1 MPQKETIVVATMG
14 GSYSL
19 QSRAVKFNKA
29 SDKYHISVRDY
40 VDYNNWTEN
49 TWSDALTNLN
59 NDITSSNN
67 CPDMIDLA
75 NLNIPQLVAKDVLE
89 DLSPYLEKSGRV
101 NRGDFVENILEAY
114 TYDGRLV
121 SVPSYFSMRTVIGS
135 ASMVGSEGGWTLEQ
149 LIALANEHPDA
160 ELFDRVSKLSILQTA
175 MMFNEDAF
183 INWETGECSF
193 DTDGFK
199 NILEFVNRF
208 PDEVNWEQGA
218 DSEPA
223 RIQNGEVL
231 LSDAFIYDFN
241 QLQMYNEIFQ
251 GDYNCVGFP
260 TVDGSGGHALSA
272 SEAYAITT
280 KSEKKDGAWEFLESI
295 LAEEDNNLYYSGF
308 PTLKSKLEKMAE
320 EAVTP
325 DYVTD
330 ENGEIMKDENGEAI
344 INEGVSSVGYED
356 GWSYTYRLA
365 TQEEVDKV
373 MELMDLAKPV
383 SYNGDD
389 EISKIINEEAEAFFK
404 GQKSVDEVAGII
416 QNRVNNYV
424 GETK

>member
-1 MPQKETIVVATMG
+1 
-14 GSYSL
+14 
-19 QSRAVKFNKA
+19 
-29 SDKYHISVRDY
+29 
-40 VDYNNWTEN
+40 
-49 TWSDALTNLN
+49 
-59 NDITSSNN
+59 
-67 CPDMIDLA
+67 
-75 NLNIPQLVAKDVLE
+75 
-89 DLSPYLEKSGRV
+89 
-101 NRGDFVENILEAY
+101 
-114 TYDGRLV
+114 
-121 SVPSYFSMRTVIGS
+121 
-135 ASMVGSEGGWTLEQ
+135 MVGSEGGWTLEQ